1 VPRLRQATSRR
12 RLALATTP
20 SIWPVETG
28 LRGRRALVTAA
39 SRGLGFASARA
50 LAAEGCRVAIS
61 SSNEERIQAAAETLR
76 KEGHDVVARVA
87 DLKQADQ
94 CRDLV
99 EWATATL
106 GGLEVLVNNTRGPI
120 LGSVAELDDAAW
132 AEAINLVLM
141 SAVRLTRASLPALR
155 RGRGS
160 IVNLTSIAAHQPVDN
175 LVLSNA
181 LRPAVVA
188 MGKTLAKEAAPEVR
202 VNSILTGRFE
212 TDRIVEE
219 NRHQASRLGVDPKEY
234 TARSIRNIPLGRHGR
249 PDELAAAVAFLA
261 GDAASFITGATLSVD
276 GGEYAGLF

>member
-1 VPRLRQATSRR
+1 
-12 RLALATTP
+12 
-20 SIWPVETG
+20 VETG

-61 SSNEERIQAAAETLR
+61 SSDEQRIQAAASALR
-76 KEGHDVVARVA
+76 DEGYDVVARVA
-87 DLKQADQ
+87 DVRQADQ

-99 EWATATL
+99 AWATEAL

-120 LGSVAELDDAAW
+120 LGSVADLDDQAW
-132 AEAINLVLM
+132 VEAVNLVLM
-141 SAVRLTRASLPALR
+141 SAVRLTRASLPTLR
-155 RGRGS
+155 RGDGA

-212 TDRIVEE
+212 TDRIREE
-219 NRHQASRLGVDPKEY
+219 NRHQALKLGVELSDF
-234 TARSIRNIPLGRHGR
+234 TAASIRNIPLGRHGR
-249 PDELAAAVAFLA
+249 PEELAAAVVFLA
-261 GDAASFITGATLSVD
+261 SDAASFITGATLAVD
-276 GGEYAGLF
+276 GGEYRGLF

>member
-1 VPRLRQATSRR
+1 M
-12 RLALATTP
+12 
-20 SIWPVETG
+20 ETG

-50 LAAEGCRVAIS
+50 LAAEGCRVVIA
-61 SSNEERIQAAAETLR
+61 SSNEQRIRDAAEALR

-87 DLKQADQ
+87 DLRQADQ

-106 GGLEVLVNNTRGPI
+106 GGLEVLVNNTRGPV
-120 LGSVAELDDAAW
+120 LGAVAELDDAAW
-132 AEAINLVLM
+132 GEAINLVLM

-155 RGRGS
+155 RDGGA

-188 MGKTLAKEAAPEVR
+188 LGKTLAKEAAPEVR

-212 TDRIVEE
+212 TDRIKEE
-219 NRHQASRLGVDPKEY
+219 NRGQALKLGIDPEEF
-234 TARSIRNIPLGRHGR
+234 TARSLRNIPLGRHGR
-249 PDELAAAVAFLA
+249 PDELAAAVVFLA

-276 GGEYAGLF
+276 GGEYGGLF

>member
-1 VPRLRQATSRR
+1 M
-12 RLALATTP
+12 
-20 SIWPVETG
+20 
-28 LRGRRALVTAA
+28 TAA

-61 SSNEERIQAAAETLR
+61 SSNEQRIRAAAEALR
-76 KEGHDVVARVA
+76 KEGYDVVARVA
-87 DLKQADQ
+87 DLKHADQ

-99 EWATATL
+99 EWATTTL

-155 RGRGS
+155 RGRGV

-188 MGKTLAKEAAPEVR
+188 IGKTLAKEAAPEVR
-202 VNSILTGRFE
+202 VNSILTGRFQ

-219 NRHQASRLGVDPKEY
+219 NRNQASRLGVDPEEY
-234 TARSIRNIPLGRHGR
+234 TARSIRNIPLGRHGQ
-249 PDELAAAVAFLA
+249 PDELAAAVVFLA
-261 GDAASFITGATLSVD
+261 GDASSFITGATLSVD

>member
-1 VPRLRQATSRR
+1 
-12 RLALATTP
+12 
-20 SIWPVETG
+20 
-28 LRGRRALVTAA
+28 VTAA

-50 LAAEGCRVAIS
+50 LAAEGCRVAIAS
-61 SSNEERIQAAAETLR
+61 SDDARIAAAARALR

-87 DLKQADQ
+87 DLRQADQ
-94 CRDLV
+94 CRELV

-120 LGSVAELDDAAW
+120 LGTVAELDDHAW
-132 AEAINLVLM
+132 AEAIDLVLM

-155 RGRGS
+155 RGRGA

-219 NRHQASRLGVDPKEY
+219 NRHQALKLNVDPKEF
-234 TARSIRNIPLGRHGR
+234 TARSLRNIPLGRHGR
-249 PDELAAAVAFLA
+249 PDELAAAVVFLA
-261 GDAASFITGATLSVD
+261 GDGASFITGTTLSVD
-276 GGEYAGLF
+276 GGEYGGLF

>member
-1 VPRLRQATSRR
+1 
-12 RLALATTP
+12 
-20 SIWPVETG
+20 
-28 LRGRRALVTAA
+28 VTAA

-61 SSNEERIQAAAETLR
+61 SSDEGRLQAAAEALR
-76 KEGHDVVARVA
+76 TEGHDVVARVA
-87 DLKQADQ
+87 DLRQADQ

-99 EWATATL
+99 DWATATL

-120 LGSVAELDDAAW
+120 LGTVAELDDSAW
-132 AEAINLVLM
+132 AEAIDLVLM
-141 SAVRLTRASLPALR
+141 SAVRLTRASLPTLR
-155 RGRGS
+155 RGRGA
-160 IVNLTSIAAHQPVDN
+160 IVNLTSIAAHQPVDH

-188 MGKTLAKEAAPEVR
+188 LGKTLAKEAAPEVR

-219 NRHQASRLGVDPKEY
+219 NRHQAIRLGVDPKEF

-249 PDELAAAVAFLA
+249 PDELAATVVFLA
-261 GDAASFITGATLSVD
+261 GDGASFVTGTTLSVD
-276 GGEYAGLF
+276 GGEYGGLF

>member
-1 VPRLRQATSRR
+1 M
-12 RLALATTP
+12 
-20 SIWPVETG
+20 ETG

-39 SRGLGFASARA
+39 SRGLGFATARA

-61 SSNEERIQAAAETLR
+61 SSDEKRIQAAAQTLR
-76 KEGHDVVARVA
+76 EEGHDVVARVA
-87 DLKQADQ
+87 DVSQADQ

-99 EWATATL
+99 EWATTTL
-106 GGLEVLVNNTRGPI
+106 GGLDVLVNNTRGPTF
-120 LGSVAELDDAAW
+120 GTVADLDDQAW
-132 AEAINLVLM
+132 TEAFNLVLM

-155 RGRGS
+155 RSRGT

-188 MGKTLAKEAAPEVR
+188 MGKTLANEAAPEVR

-219 NRHQASRLGVDPKEY
+219 NRHQAAQLGVDLKEF
-234 TARSIRNIPLGRHGR
+234 TARSIRDIPLGRHGR
-249 PDELAAAVAFLA
+249 PEELAAAVVFLA
-261 GDAASFITGATLSVD
+261 GDSASFITGTTLAVD
-276 GGEYAGLF
+276 GGEYCGLF

>member
-1 VPRLRQATSRR
+1 MPRLRQATSRR

-188 MGKTLAKEAAPEVR
+188 MGK
-202 VNSILTGRFE
+202 
-212 TDRIVEE
+212 
-219 NRHQASRLGVDPKEY
+219 
-234 TARSIRNIPLGRHGR
+234 RHGR

>member
-1 VPRLRQATSRR
+1 
-12 RLALATTP
+12 
-20 SIWPVETG
+20 
-28 LRGRRALVTAA
+28 
-39 SRGLGFASARA
+39 
-50 LAAEGCRVAIS
+50 VAIS
-61 SSNEERIQAAAETLR
+61 SSDEERIEAAARMLR

-87 DLKQADQ
+87 DIRQADQ

-99 EWATATL
+99 DWALTTL
-106 GGLEVLVNNTRGPI
+106 GGLDVLVNNTRGPI
-120 LGSVAELDDAAW
+120 LGTVAELDDQAW
-132 AEAINLVLM
+132 TEAFNLVLM
-141 SAVRLTRASLPALR
+141 SAVRLTRASLSALR
-155 RGRGS
+155 QSRGA

-212 TDRIVEE
+212 TDRIAEE
-219 NRHQASRLGVDPKEY
+219 NRHQATKLGLGPKEF

-249 PDELAAAVAFLA
+249 PDELAAAVVFLA
-261 GDAASFITGATLSVD
+261 SDAASFITGTTLAVD

>member
-1 VPRLRQATSRR
+1 M
-12 RLALATTP
+12 
-20 SIWPVETG
+20 G

-61 SSNEERIQAAAETLR
+61 SSNEAHLQDAVDTLR

-87 DLKQADQ
+87 DLRQADQ
-94 CRDLV
+94 CRELAG
-99 EWATATL
+99 WAASTL
-106 GGLEVLVNNTRGPI
+106 GGLDVLVNNTRGPV

-132 AEAINLVLM
+132 AEAIELVLM

-155 RGRGS
+155 RGRGA

-212 TDRIVEE
+212 TDRIKEE
-219 NRHQASRLGVDPKEY
+219 NRGQALKLGVDPGVF
-234 TARSIRNIPLGRHGR
+234 TARSLRNIPLGRHGR
-249 PDELAAAVAFLA
+249 PDELAAAVVFLA

-276 GGEYAGLF
+276 GGEYGGLF

>member
-1 VPRLRQATSRR
+1 M
-12 RLALATTP
+12 
-20 SIWPVETG
+20 
-28 LRGRRALVTAA
+28 TAA

-50 LAAEGCRVAIS
+50 LAAEGCRVVIS
-61 SSNEERIQAAAETLR
+61 SSDEQRIRTAAEGLR
-76 KEGHDVVARVA
+76 EEGHDVVARVA
-87 DLKQADQ
+87 DLRQADQ

-99 EWATATL
+99 EWATASL

-132 AEAINLVLM
+132 ADAINLVLM

-155 RGRGS
+155 RGRGA

-219 NRHQASRLGVDPKEY
+219 NRHQATRLGVDPREF

-249 PDELAAAVAFLA
+249 PDELAAAVVFLA
-261 GDAASFITGATLSVD
+261 GDGSSFITGTTLSVD
-276 GGEYAGLF
+276 GGEYGGLF

>member
-1 VPRLRQATSRR
+1 
-12 RLALATTP
+12 
-20 SIWPVETG
+20 VETG
-28 LRGRRALVTAA
+28 LRGRRALITAA

-61 SSNEERIQAAAETLR
+61 SSNEERIQAAARALR
-76 KEGHDVVARVA
+76 QEGHDVVARVA
-87 DLKQADQ
+87 DVRKADQ
-94 CRDLV
+94 CHDLV

-120 LGSVAELDDAAW
+120 LGTVAELDDKAW
-132 AEAINLVLM
+132 AEAVDLVLM
-141 SAVRLTRASLPALR
+141 SAVRLTRASLATLR
-155 RGRGS
+155 RGRGV
-160 IVNLTSIAAHQPVDN
+160 IVNLTSIAAHEPIDN

-219 NRHQASRLGVDPKEY
+219 NRHQAKKLGVDPAEY
-234 TARSIRNIPLGRHGR
+234 AARSIRNIPLGRHGR
-249 PDELAAAVAFLA
+249 PDELAAAVVFLA
-261 GDAASFITGATLSVD
+261 GDAASFITGTTLSVD
-276 GGEYAGLF
+276 GGEYGGLF

>member
-1 VPRLRQATSRR
+1 M
-12 RLALATTP
+12 
-20 SIWPVETG
+20 
-28 LRGRRALVTAA
+28 
-39 SRGLGFASARA
+39 
-50 LAAEGCRVAIS
+50 AIS
-61 SSNEERIQAAAETLR
+61 SSDEDRIQTAARKLR
-76 KEGHDVVARVA
+76 QEGHDVVAHVA
-87 DLKQADQ
+87 DLRQADQ

-99 EWATATL
+99 EWAIATL
-106 GGLEVLVNNTRGPI
+106 GGLDVLVNNTRGPV
-120 LGSVAELDDAAW
+120 LGSVAELDDQAW

-155 RGRGS
+155 RDRGA

-219 NRHQASRLGVDPKEY
+219 SRHQASRLGLDPKEF
-234 TARSIRNIPLGRHGR
+234 TARSIRNIPLERH
-249 PDELAAAVAFLA
+249 
-261 GDAASFITGATLSVD
+261 
-276 GGEYAGLF
+276 

>member
-1 VPRLRQATSRR
+1 
-12 RLALATTP
+12 
-20 SIWPVETG
+20 VETG

-39 SRGLGFASARA
+39 SRGLGYASARA
-50 LAAEGCRVAIS
+50 LAAEGCRVAIAS
-61 SSNEERIQAAAETLR
+61 SDEDRIQAAASALR
-76 KEGHDVVARVA
+76 DEGYDVVARVA
-87 DLKQADQ
+87 DLRQADQ

-99 EWATATL
+99 DWATATL

-120 LGSVAELDDAAW
+120 LGSVAELDDQAW
-132 AEAINLVLM
+132 AEAVNLVLM
-141 SAVRLTRASLPALR
+141 SAVRLTRASLPTLR
-155 RGRGS
+155 RSGGA

-219 NRHQASRLGVDPKEY
+219 NRHQALKLGVDPSEFR
-234 TARSIRNIPLGRHGR
+234 AASIRNIPLGRHGR
-249 PDELAAAVAFLA
+249 PEELAAAVVFLA
-261 GDAASFITGATLSVD
+261 GDAASFITGTTLGVD
-276 GGEYAGLF
+276 GGEYRGLF

>member
-1 VPRLRQATSRR
+1 M
-12 RLALATTP
+12 
-20 SIWPVETG
+20 ETG
-28 LRGRRALVTAA
+28 LSGRRALVTAA

-50 LAAEGCRVAIS
+50 LAAEGCRVAIA
-61 SSNEERIQAAAETLR
+61 SSNEERIQAAADILR
-76 KEGHDVVARVA
+76 QEGHDVVARVA
-87 DLKQADQ
+87 DLRQADQ

-132 AEAINLVLM
+132 ADAVNLVLM
-141 SAVRLTRASLPALR
+141 SAVRMTRASLPTLR
-155 RGRGS
+155 RGRGA

-188 MGKTLAKEAAPEVR
+188 MGKTLAKEAAPDVR
-202 VNSILTGRFE
+202 VNSILTGRFD

-219 NRHQASRLGVDPKEY
+219 NRHQAIRLGVDPKEF

-249 PDELAAAVAFLA
+249 PDELAAAVVFLA
-261 GDAASFITGATLSVD
+261 GDAASFITGATLAVD
-276 GGEYAGLF
+276 GGEYGGLF

>member
-1 VPRLRQATSRR
+1 M
-12 RLALATTP
+12 
-20 SIWPVETG
+20 ETG

-155 RGRGS
+155 RGGGS

-219 NRHQASRLGVDPKEY
+219 NRNQASRLGVDPREY
-234 TARSIRNIPLGRHGR
+234 TARSIRNIRLGRHGR
-249 PDELAAAVAFLA
+249 PDELATAVVFLA